1 MKLKNLLL
9 ATASG
14 FFLFSGVSYA
24 QSVSKYGCYTDEH
37 YRELELQNPAYTQN
51 RIAIE
56 QQIRQY
62 MQQNPAARTNGTV
75 LKVPVVV
82 HVVTEKGFNGISKA
96 QVLNGIEVLNDDFR
110 RNNADTTN
118 TRSFFKSRASD
129 LEIEFVLARLDP
141 QGNPTEGINRVT
153 SHTTN
158 GPFTRN
164 DIKVAAPAWPTD
176 KYFNIWLVNNIDSP
190 PGSQILGYAQFPGMG
205 AWNTYGLVMLH
216 SQWGRVGMVPGSS
229 ATTDGRTATHEVGHC
244 FNLWH
249 TFQGQGQSNGCQ
261 GADHTING
269 DMVGDTPPSTVA
281 TFNANCNNTQNSCSL
296 DTGIG
301 SVYTTDMPDQTE
313 NYMSYDQCQNMFSKG
328 QRDRAHAAL
337 STIPTLQ
344 NLTSTNN
351 ASPSNAMVTG
361 IDPSATVGPLVP
373 QPYFAVYNNRICA
386 GASVSFQD
394 QSYNGNVT
402 TWNWTFPGGTPA
414 TSTDQNPT
422 VTYNTPGVYAVT
434 LSAGNGTSSRS
445 VTKNAFIKVLPVTNI
460 PSASNSVTYQESF
473 EDVSFPNN
481 SFPTHANANSSW
493 DLETT
498 EVENPNNW
506 VRYDQA
512 AASGKYSLRLNN
524 HPSVINQGITSTL
537 YTPNIETSN
546 LNTSVYASFKLA
558 FAKRGTTSAPITPEE
573 VLRVSYSTDC
583 GVNWTD
589 RYIKSGNN
597 LVTTAI
603 VTNNFKPSA
612 ADWREERISIPAG
625 KLDNTIMFK
634 FETYSAGGNSLYI
647 DDFKLFSLL
656 GTNEEVALEN
666 NIKVYPNP
674 VTMQTGINFDL
685 KTPET
690 VSMKIYDLVGNV
702 IFKNENAKFGAGSH
716 TIGLHDKM
724 KNLSAGMY
732 LVELNLGDK
741 VYNTKLIVQ

>member
-37 YRELELQNPAYTQN
+37 TRELERQNPAYAQS
-51 RIAIE
+51 RIALE

-62 MQQNPAARTNGTV
+62 IQQNPSARTNGTV

-96 QVLNGIEVLNDDFR
+96 QVLNGIQVLNEDFR
-110 RNNADTTN
+110 RTNADKVN
-118 TRSFFKSRASD
+118 TRAIFAPYAAD
-129 LEIEFVLARLDP
+129 LEIEFVLARIDP
-141 QGNPTEGINRVT
+141 QGQPTEGINRVT
-153 SHTTN
+153 SHTAN
-158 GPFTRN
+158 SPFTRN
-164 DIKVAAPAWPTD
+164 DVKIGAPAWPTD
-176 KYFNIWLVNNIDSP
+176 KYFNIWLVNSITSP
-190 PGSQILGYAQFPGMG
+190 PNSQILGYAQFPGMG

-216 SQWGRVGMVPGSS
+216 SQWGRTGMVPG
-229 ATTDGRTATHEVGHC
+229 ATSNTDGRTATHEVGHC

-249 TFQGQGQSNGCQ
+249 TFQGQGQASGCQ
-261 GADHTING
+261 GADHNFNG
-269 DMVGDTPPSTVA
+269 DMVGDTPPSAYSTQGCS
-281 TFNANCNNTQNSCSL
+281 TTQNTCSL
-296 DTGIG
+296 DTGTG
-301 SVYTTDMPDQTE
+301 SPYTTDVVDQVE
-313 NYMSYDQCQNMFSKG
+313 NYMSYDVCQNMFTEG
-328 QRDRAHAAL
+328 QRVRAHAAL
-337 STIPTLQ
+337 STVPTLQ
-344 NLTSTNN
+344 NLTSTNG

-361 IDPSATVGPLVP
+361 IDPNATVGPLVP

-386 GASVSFQD
+386 GGSVTFKD
-394 QSYNGNVT
+394 ESYNGNVT

-434 LSAGNGTSSRS
+434 LSSGNGTSSRS
-445 VTKNAFIKVLPVTNI
+445 ITKSAFIKVIPVTNI
-460 PSASNSVTYQESF
+460 PSASNSITYQEGF
-473 EDVSFPNN
+473 EDASFPNN

-493 DLETT
+493 DLESN

-512 AASGKYSLRLNN
+512 AASGRYSLRLNN
-524 HPSVINQGITSTL
+524 HPSVINEGITSTL
-537 YTPNIETSN
+537 FTPNIETSN
-546 LNTSVYASFKLA
+546 LTTSVFASFKVA
-558 FAKRGTTSAPITPEE
+558 FAKRGTTSSPITPEE
-573 VLRVSYSTDC
+573 TLRVSYSTDC

-589 RYIKSGNN
+589 RYYKAGNT
-597 LVTTAI
+597 LVTTSI
-603 VTNNFKPSA
+603 VTNNFKPTA
-612 ADWREERISIPAG
+612 ADWREERINIPAG
-625 KLDNTIMFK
+625 NLDNTIMFK

-685 KTPET
+685 KTPEN
-690 VSMKIYDLVGNV
+690 VSVKIYDLIGNT
-702 IFKNENAKFGAGSH
+702 IYKKENEKFSAGSH

-732 LVELNLGDK
+732 LVEMNLGDK